1 MRSRGA
7 SAALLGLCFA
17 SRLSAEGLPAPA
29 QPEYSVL
36 TPAVET
42 VIKVAAGFSAADA
55 VPYVGSTFKDLATRD
70 NSLRLRKL
78 AVAEGFEPGRRLVD
92 QLIEALAEAGHA
104 AVFEPIPRRP
114 PGSIQSL
121 SRSDLPE
128 TPQGKLIL
136 DVTVRLICLCRGDG
150 YFQFSPALSLGWR
163 VLDAHGGIVEPTRV
177 LTYIHDD
184 GPKAGSRKS
193 KAAGKAEAPPPE
205 SAYPA
210 ATVSAS
216 CNFDDV
222 DDGLSN
228 PTALWGCFGEAMQAA
243 SRRLVF
249 DLDKARARRGS
260 VTASGDIQSGTST
273 R

>member
-1 MRSRGA
+1 MRFKGA
-7 SAALLGLCFA
+7 PVALLSVCFA
-17 SRLSAEGLPAPA
+17 ARLAAEGLPTHE

-42 VIKVAAGFSAADA
+42 EIKVAAGLSAANA

-70 NSLRLRKL
+70 NSLKLRKL
-78 AVAEGFEPGRRLVD
+78 AVAERFEPARRLAD
-92 QLIEALAEAGHA
+92 QLVEALAEAGHA
-104 AVFEPIPRRP
+104 AAYEPIPRKP

-121 SRSDLPE
+121 SRSDIPE

-136 DVTVRLICLCRGDG
+136 DVTIRLICLCRGDG

-163 VLDAHGGIVEPTRV
+163 VLDAHGGVVEPTRV

-184 GPKAGSRKS
+184 GPKAGSRKPKATS
-193 KAAGKAEAPPPE
+193 KAKELPPE
-205 SAYPA
+205 SAYPP
-210 ATVSAS
+210 ATVSVS

-222 DDGLSN
+222 DDGLAN

-249 DLDKARARRGS
+249 DLDKARAGRGS
-260 VTASGDIQSGTST
+260 VTASGDNPSGKST
-273 R
+273 Q